1 MDFLCGKIVFLL
13 EKSITLYYL
22 TGKAKGLRMK
32 SEKKSAVITFKAED
46 ELLSALEKVPNKSQ
60 FIRAAVL
67 NALAETCPLC
77 GGAGFLNE
85 RQLKHWKNF
94 ERGHRI
100 HRCGRCSGLEIECR
114 EHDHH
119 DGEECEK

>member
-1 MDFLCGKIVFLL
+1 M
-13 EKSITLYYL
+13 
-22 TGKAKGLRMK
+22 R
-32 SEKKSAVITFKAED
+32 SEKKTAVITFKAED
-46 ELLSALEKVPNKSQ
+46 ELLAALEKVPNKSQ

-85 RQLKHWKNF
+85 RQLKHWKSF
-94 ERGHRI
+94 ERSHRI

-114 EHDHH
+114 NSKESKQEGCSHED
-119 DGEECEK
+119 K

>member
-1 MDFLCGKIVFLL
+1 M
-13 EKSITLYYL
+13 
-22 TGKAKGLRMK
+22 RN
-32 SEKKSAVITFKAED
+32 EKKSAVITFKAED

-85 RQLKHWKNF
+85 RQLKHWKSF
-94 ERGHRI
+94 ERAHRI
-100 HRCGRCSGLEIECR
+100 HRCGRCDGLEIKCR
-114 EHDHH
+114 NHEDQCGK
-119 DGEECEK
+119 DCEND